1 MRVLELPQGSKMD
14 TWMKRLQIFRLQ
26 IFTSGQRPRLS
37 SILLAQTCVALVLA
51 FASLANAQSVQDDE
65 MKVAAKVVQL
75 QLQLEDANLA
85 KRESAE
91 KELIDLGVG
100 VLEYLEPATDE
111 TPTEAVE
118 RLGRIRKALEA
129 VAVESHTKPR
139 RISLQGSYSVKEA
152 IELLAQKS
160 KNKIV
165 WPATIEDSI
174 EAKKLDLDIDNQPFW
189 RAIDKLADRASMRVD
204 SFNSQPGQI
213 MLVPADPNA
222 AKVPVDSNGIFQA
235 SVLQVSATRNLE
247 NPALNYCGV
256 RIRIRWEPRLAP
268 IMLSMPASGI
278 TVIDEFDEKIKLPN
292 PDAVFSAGV
301 QPEIPEVE
309 LVIPIGLVDRQVENI
324 SELQATLKATLPG
337 RAETFEFKKIGRLQ
351 AGFRQSKAGVS
362 VSYEGFQKNEDLY
375 GVKVK
380 YSFDE
385 AGGALESHLGWV
397 YENPLKLIDAQGK
410 EYLPLTIESAGRT
423 ENSVAIRYYFS
434 NDPAPMDLRC
444 ETAAAIVST
453 EVKIR
458 LKDIPLP

>member
-1 MRVLELPQGSKMD
+1 MD
-14 TWMKRLQIFRLQ
+14 TLMNRLQIFLART
-26 IFTSGQRPRLS
+26 IPKAR
-37 SILLAQTCVALVLA
+37 SILVFQVRLALTLVLVLILV
-51 FASLANAQSVQDDE
+51 FACSSLAAAQSMQDDE

-91 KELIDLGVG
+91 KELVELGVG
-100 VLEYLEPATDE
+100 VLDYLEPATDE

-129 VAVESHTKPR
+129 LAVESHTQPR
-139 RISLQGSYSVKEA
+139 RISIKGSYSVKEA
-152 IELLAQKS
+152 IEQLVAKS
-160 KNKIV
+160 ENKIV
-165 WPATIEDSI
+165 WPAAIE
-174 EAKKLDLDIDNQPFW
+174 EAIQAKQVELDIDNQPFW
-189 RAIDKLADRASMRVD
+189 KAIDQLTGKASMRVD

-213 MLVPADPNA
+213 MLVPAEPNS
-222 AKVPVDSNGIFQA
+222 AKLPVDSNGIFQA
-235 SVLQVSATRNLE
+235 SVLQVSASRNLE

-278 TVIDEFDEKIKLPN
+278 TVIDEFDEKIELPN

-324 SELQATLKATLPG
+324 SQLQATLKATLPG
-337 RAETFEFKKIGRLQ
+337 RSETFEFKKIGRLQ

-397 YENPLKLIDAQGK
+397 YENPLQLIDADGK
-410 EYLPLTIESAGRT
+410 EYSPLTIESAGRT

-434 NDPAPMDLRC
+434 VDPAPMNLRC

-458 LKDIPLP
+458 LKNIPLP

>member
-1 MRVLELPQGSKMD
+1 MD
-14 TWMKRLQIFRLQ
+14 TLMNRLQIFLART
-26 IFTSGQRPRLS
+26 IPKAR
-37 SILLAQTCVALVLA
+37 SILVFQVRLALTLVLVLILV
-51 FASLANAQSVQDDE
+51 FACSSLAAAQSMQDDE

-91 KELIDLGVG
+91 KELVELGVG
-100 VLEYLEPATDE
+100 VLDYLEPATDE

-129 VAVESHTKPR
+129 LAVESHTQPR
-139 RISLQGSYSVKEA
+139 RISIKGSYSVKEA
-152 IELLAQKS
+152 IEQLVAKS
-160 KNKIV
+160 ENKIV
-165 WPATIEDSI
+165 WPAAIE
-174 EAKKLDLDIDNQPFW
+174 EAIQAKQVELDIDNQPFW
-189 RAIDKLADRASMRVD
+189 KAIDQLTGKASMRVD

-213 MLVPADPNA
+213 MLVPAEPNS
-222 AKVPVDSNGIFQA
+222 AKLPVDSNGIFQA
-235 SVLQVSATRNLE
+235 SVLQVSASRNLE

-278 TVIDEFDEKIKLPN
+278 TVIDEFDEKIELPN

-324 SELQATLKATLPG
+324 SQLQATLKATLPG
-337 RAETFEFKKIGRLQ
+337 RSETFEFKKIGRLK

-397 YENPLKLIDAQGK
+397 YENPLQLIDADGK
-410 EYLPLTIESAGRT
+410 EYSPLTIESAGRT

-434 NDPAPMDLRC
+434 VDPAPMNLRC

-458 LKDIPLP
+458 LKNNPLP